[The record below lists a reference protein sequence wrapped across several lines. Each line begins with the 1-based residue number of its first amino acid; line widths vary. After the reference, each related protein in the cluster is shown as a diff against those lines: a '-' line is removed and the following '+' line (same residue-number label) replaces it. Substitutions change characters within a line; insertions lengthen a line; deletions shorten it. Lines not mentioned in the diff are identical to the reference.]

1 MDLVITFSVILF
13 IGLIFMLFYNY
24 FYKPGKEVST
34 TVIPGEVTISDD
46 FEQTILKSTFMN
58 NRNEIILP
66 GYGNGLTFKW
76 FMYLE
81 NPQAEKSWASNY
93 SRDKPL
99 LRIGETPQILY
110 NPKYNILKL
119 QLKYRESPFYAHYP
133 IIEVRDIPLRRWNYF
148 IITIDGSHIRV
159 YLNSKLIMNKILP
172 NEVVINTDDII
183 IGESGNNI
191 MGRIRDMQVYFR
203 PYNTQDIIKIM

>member
-1 MDLVITFSVILF
+1 MNLVVVFSVILF
-13 IGLIFMLFYNY
+13 IGLIFLLFYNY
-24 FYKPGKEVST
+24 FYKPGKQLQTMV
-34 TVIPGEVTISDD
+34 VPGELVISDD
-46 FEQTILKSTFMN
+46 FEQTILKPEFMP
-58 NRNEIILP
+58 NRAEIVLP

-76 FMYLE
+76 HMYIE

-99 LRIGETPQILY
+99 LRIGESPQILY

-133 IIEVRDIPLRRWNYF
+133 IIEIRDIPIRRWNYF
-148 IITIDGSHIRV
+148 VITIDGGHIRV
-159 YLNSKLIMNKILP
+159 YLDSRLVLNKILP
-172 NEVVINTDDII
+172 NEPIITTDNITV
-183 IGESGNNI
+183 GEQGNNF

-203 PYNTQDIIKIM
+203 PYNTQDIQKIL

>member
-1 MDLVITFSVILF
+1 MDLVIAFSIILF
-13 IGLIFMLFYNY
+13 IGLIFLAFYNY
-24 FYKPGKEVST
+24 FYKPRKEEQTMLV
-34 TVIPGEVTISDD
+34 PGELVISDD
-46 FEQTILKSTFMN
+46 FEQTVLKPAFMA
-58 NRNEIILP
+58 NRAEIVLP

-76 FMYLE
+76 HMYID

-99 LRIGETPQILY
+99 VRIDESPQILY

-119 QLKYRESPFYAHYP
+119 RLKYRESPFYAHYP

-148 IITIDGSHIRV
+148 VITIDGAHIRV
-159 YLNSKLIMNKILP
+159 YLDGRLVMNKILP
-172 NEVVINTDDII
+172 NEPVITTSDII
-183 IGESGNNI
+183 IGEQGNNF

-203 PYNTQDIIKIM
+203 PYNTQDIRSIL